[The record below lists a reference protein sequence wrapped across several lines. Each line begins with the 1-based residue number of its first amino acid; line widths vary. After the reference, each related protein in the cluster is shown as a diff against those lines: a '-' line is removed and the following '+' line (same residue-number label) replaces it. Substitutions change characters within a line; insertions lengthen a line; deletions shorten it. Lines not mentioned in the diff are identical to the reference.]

1 MRAAVFLGPNDLD
14 IQSVPA
20 PTGKIR
26 AKVKACA
33 VCGYDARVFRNG
45 HRKVSPP
52 VVLGHEICAELV
64 GEVRSSNLDLKA
76 GSRVVIYPQVPCLE
90 CQSCSIKRY
99 NLCLNL
105 KELGSTLDGGFAEY
119 VEIPE
124 NIARIGGLIPLPDQL
139 SDDQAALLE
148 PLACCLN
155 SVSRMGIEK
164 SESSRV
170 AIIGDGPIG
179 LMHLQLCR
187 QMGAQEVCVIGRIEP
202 RMQKAKD
209 LGADYVVKYQGTES
223 TAQAVKDSFSEA
235 GADFVVIATSN
246 PSALELSDK
255 VAGKNSVINIF
266 AGMPQD
272 QMLQIDANRAHYSQI
287 SVIGSFGCTPTLL
300 SEAAT
305 LAAQKEIDLS
315 SLITRHYDLSEVRR
329 AFEETEKYAGLR
341 GVVNKF

>member
-26 AKVKACA
+26 ARVKACA

-45 HRKVSPP
+45 HRKVTPP
-52 VVLGHEICAELV
+52 VILGHEICAELID
-64 GEVRSSNLDLKA
+64 EAKSADYDLKA

-119 VEIPE
+119 VDIPE
-124 NIARIGGLIPLPDQL
+124 NIVKIGGLILVPDQL

-155 SVSRMGIEK
+155 SVSRMGIEN

-187 QMGAQEVCVIGRIEP
+187 QMGAQEVCVIGRIGS

-209 LGADYVVKYQGTES
+209 LGANYVVEYQGNES
-223 TAQAVKDSFSEA
+223 TAQAVRDLFS
-235 GADFVVIATSN
+235 GASVDFVVVATSN
-246 PSALELSDK
+246 PLALELSDK
-255 VAGKNSVINIF
+255 LAGRNSVINIF
-266 AGMPQD
+266 AGMPQGRV
-272 QMLQIDANRAHYSQI
+272 LQIDANRTHYSQI
-287 SVIGSFGCTPTLL
+287 SVIGSFGSTPSLL
-300 SEAAT
+300 SKAAA
-305 LAAQKEIDLS
+305 LAVSKEIDLS
-315 SLITRHYDLSEVRR
+315 SLITHHYDLSQVRR